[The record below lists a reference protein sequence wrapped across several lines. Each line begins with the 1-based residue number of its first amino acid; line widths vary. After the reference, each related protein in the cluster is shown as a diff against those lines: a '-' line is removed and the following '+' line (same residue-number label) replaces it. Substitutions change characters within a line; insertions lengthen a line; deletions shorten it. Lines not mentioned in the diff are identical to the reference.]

1 MVLICTS
8 PMTSHDE
15 QFFLYARWPFVC
27 LENVCPA
34 IRPFSNRAVYFCA
47 VELCGLLT
55 LGPEPVWDARAADRP
70 LCAAGRLRGPSTV
83 PSPGRGF
90 GSTQPHTFLLL
101 SPVLLGSFEQY
112 RQDQCHRAFHLCSLL
127 GAVRPVSGP
136 CLSL

>member
-1 MVLICTS
+1 MVLIRIS
-8 PMTSHDE
+8 PMTSDVE

-34 IRPFSNRAVYFCA
+34 IRPFSSRAVYFCA

-70 LCAAGRLRGPSTV
+70 LRAAGRPRGPSTV

-101 SPVLLGSFEQY
+101 SPVLWGHSNRIAKTNVTELFT
-112 RQDQCHRAFHLCSLL
+112 CVLCWESYDRFQ
-127 GAVRPVSGP
+127 VRV
-136 CLSL
+136 